1 MKQLEQDIKLF
12 QLVNHVEQLQR
23 LVDAM
28 PKSDQLVGDDTL
40 VLCDLNTEL
49 NKSKVEVFNWYREKH
64 CEL

>member
-49 NKSKVEVFNWYREKH
+49 YKSRFEVFKWYREKH

>member
-1 MKQLEQDIKLF
+1 MKQLEQDLKLF

-28 PKSDQLVGDDTL
+28 PKSDQLGGDDTL

-49 NKSKVEVFNWYREKH
+49 SKSKIEVFNWYKEKH
-64 CEL
+64 CE